1 MSAAYV
7 REHYRVPAK
16 RGGRIRYRG
25 TGHSAPVDGVIVGF
39 RGQYLRVRLDGEKR
53 IESFHPTW
61 MIDYL
66 PPPEVPGE

>member
-1 MSAAYV
+1 MSATYV

-25 TGHSAPVDGVIVGF
+25 SPGIPATEGTIVGF
-39 RGQYLRVRLDGEKR
+39 RGQYLRVRLDGHKR
-53 IESFHPTW
+53 VLSFHPTW

-66 PPPEVPGE
+66 PAVPGE